1 MSQRFLGVFVVRV
14 ELKRGPQLF
23 LPILPVAGYCQAHK
37 KKGRSLET
45 GADLNYTLPR
55 VGHKPLI
62 PNLC

>member
-1 MSQRFLGVFVVRV
+1 VRV